1 MAEFSASGSPNSTC
15 LLALLLRLPF
25 LLPGYPRQ
33 CLAAVEASVLACSSY
48 SQPLFPK
55 FWRLVF
61 SPLSSSPFIL
71 LILLHS
77 PSAFSSPSSSR
88 SSYSSSAVC
97 LMLGAA
103 PPAVQPGIPMA
114 PSTPN
119 PQGSLMSRFIHH
131 ISFCLFM
138 VSPVAYGTSQARG

>member
-1 MAEFSASGSPNSTC
+1 MIVFKYLSGRRETSRDALGGSLRTC
-15 LLALLLRLPF
+15 AQRPWE
-25 LLPGYPRQ
+25 
-33 CLAAVEASVLACSSY
+33 VV
-48 SQPLFPK
+48 
-55 FWRLVF
+55 V
-61 SPLSSSPFIL
+61 
-71 LILLHS
+71 
-77 PSAFSSPSSSR
+77 PSAKGRVVGNYRDLRVPCCRGRTILFLEADKQRSKGHFSSPSSSR
-88 SSYSSSAVC
+88 SSSSSSAVC

-138 VSPVAYGTSQARG
+138 VSPVAYGTSQARGSNWS